1 MRKLEGKELYC
12 RLQEAR
18 NLRKAL
24 DASLQREANL
34 KLRIIELEGIV
45 AKQQLV
51 IEAQAKQ
58 IEALTLRVEELTRM
72 VFGKGK
78 KKDPPDGD
86 SIGHSGETK
95 EKVKR
100 PNASYSRSVPKSE
113 DITS

>member
-1 MRKLEGKELYC
+1 MKKLEGKELYL

-34 KLRIIELEGIV
+34 KLRIVGLEGIV
-45 AKQQLV
+45 AKQQLI

-78 KKDPPDGD
+78 KKDPPDDD
-86 SIGHSGETK
+86 SFGHSGKTK

-100 PNASYSRSVPKSE
+100 TNADP
-113 DITS
+113 